1 VKTKLMVGVATLAL
15 ALVGA
20 AAADTTGDVLTMHP
34 VSHGASSRASWLAQ
48 EGRPDS
54 QGQANQALVLEASGT
69 PDTSAAALFR
79 GFEGVR
85 VTDLQSLSYQH
96 RAGSTCTKT
105 DPRWT
110 LFIRGRGAKTYLIN
124 LGCAVTPARPTDD
137 PKWIER
143 VFTQAVIRAEIV
155 RQVPGLPAQR
165 DALGGT
171 IGDLALVVDRSKGAV
186 YLDNVAVRTLTAT
199 KVWTFAGD
207 NGNGAQGAPAD
218 FPADET
224 AMMAAPLAQEA
235 LWDEADVLASITP
248 EEQALI
254 DEVVA
259 ATG

>member
-1 VKTKLMVGVATLAL
+1 MVGVATLAL

-20 AAADTTGDVLTMHP
+20 AAADTTGDVLTLNP
-34 VSHGASSRASWLAQ
+34 VSHGAMSNANWQAQ

-54 QGQANQALVLEASGT
+54 QGGANQALVLEAPGT

-85 VTDLQSLSYQH
+85 VMDLQSLSYQH
-96 RAGSTCTKT
+96 RVGSTCTKT

-124 LGCAVTPARPTDD
+124 LGCAITLARPTDD
-137 PKWIER
+137 PNWVER
-143 VFTQAVIRAEIV
+143 IFAEPLISAEIV
-155 RQVPGLPAQR
+155 RQVKGLPAQR
-165 DALGGT
+165 DALNGT

-186 YLDNVAVRTLTAT
+186 YLDNIAVRSGTAT

-207 NGNGAQGAPAD
+207 NGNGVPGAPAD
-218 FPADET
+218 FT
-224 AMMAAPLAQEA
+224 AEEAAMIAGPLADEA

-248 EEQALI
+248 DEQALI
-254 DEVVA
+254 DEA
-259 ATG
+259 AAASS